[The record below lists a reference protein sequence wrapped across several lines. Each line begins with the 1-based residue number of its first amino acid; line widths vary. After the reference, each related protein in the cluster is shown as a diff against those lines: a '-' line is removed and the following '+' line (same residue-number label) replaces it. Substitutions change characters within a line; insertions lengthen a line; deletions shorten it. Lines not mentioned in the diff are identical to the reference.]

1 MGVLKG
7 RLLKAGV
14 VGAAGAV
21 LSVAV
26 LSGTAMVPIAGG
38 VFLPKFVVHGV
49 ILAGSSIGASYIV
62 PAVVPWVSAG
72 SAPLKR
78 FENLCIEPLV
88 LGTVALVAESILAP
102 SAQVVGPGGTVR
114 TILVGSA
121 ASIGGAYFAEGLSL
135 TESVI

>member
-26 LSGTAMVPIAGG
+26 LSGTSMVPIAGG
-38 VFLPKFVVHGV
+38 VYLPKFVVHGV

-78 FENLCIEPLV
+78 FEQIIVEPLV
-88 LGTVALVAESILAP
+88 LGTVSLIAESLLAP

-121 ASIGGAYFAEGLSL
+121 ASIGAAYVSEGMGWV
-135 TESVI
+135 ESVV